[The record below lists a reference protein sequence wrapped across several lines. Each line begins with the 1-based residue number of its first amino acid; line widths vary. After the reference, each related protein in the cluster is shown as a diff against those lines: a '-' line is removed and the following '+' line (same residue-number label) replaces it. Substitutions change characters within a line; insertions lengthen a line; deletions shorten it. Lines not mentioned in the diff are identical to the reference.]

1 MKKEE
6 LRYLQR
12 LAELYPTIGKAS
24 TEIINL
30 QSILNLPKGTEHF
43 MSDLHGEYE
52 AFSHVLRNGSGA
64 VRKKI
69 DDVFGHTLSNHDKR
83 DLATLIYYPRE
94 KIRLVKKTEDD
105 MENWYKITLYRLI
118 EVCKTTA
125 SKYTRSKV
133 RKALPHD
140 YAYVIEELITEK
152 AEVLDKEAYYNSI
165 VNTIIEI
172 RRAENF
178 IIALAELIQRLVVD
192 HLHILGDIFDRGPGP
207 HFIMDRLMEYH
218 SLDIQWGNH
227 DVVWMGAAVGQ
238 GACIATVL
246 RNSIR
251 YDNLDILED
260 GYGINL
266 LPLATF
272 ALETYKDD
280 PCQNFEI
287 KGSTNYNVLE
297 KELSRKMHKAV
308 SIIQFK
314 LEGQLLMKRK
324 EFHMEDRCLLHR
336 IDPDKGTITMPDGIE
351 YPLKDMNFP
360 TVDWEH
366 PYELTEGEHGVM
378 ERLETAFRNCEKLQ
392 NHMRFL
398 LDRGGLYKIYNN
410 NLLFHGCIPLKE
422 DGSLKE
428 IEVYGEKYKGRALYD
443 ALESYVRRAFFAVDP
458 EEQEQGRDI
467 LWYIWAS
474 PNSPLFGKD
483 KMTTFERYFIE
494 DKETHKEKK
503 GAYYRFLENEEVV
516 DGMLK
521 EFGLDP
527 LKSHIINGHV
537 PVHQSEGESP
547 VKCGGKL
554 IVIDGGLCTAY
565 QKVTGIA
572 GYTLI
577 YNSYGLFL
585 AAHEPFTSAEEAVS
599 KGNDIVSNQMAVH
612 YSSKRRLVGDTDNG
626 RALRERIQELESL
639 LDAYRKG
646 TIKETK

>member
-192 HLHILGDIFDRGPGP
+192 HLHILGDIFDRGPAP

-272 ALETYKDD
+272 ALETYQDD
-280 PCQNFEI
+280 PCQNFET
-287 KGSTNYNVLE
+287 KGSTDYNVLE
-297 KELSRKMHKAV
+297 KELSRKMHKAI

-324 EFHMEDRCLLHR
+324 EFQMEDRCLLHR
-336 IDPDKGTITMPDGIE
+336 INPEKGTITMPDGNE
-351 YPLKDMNFP
+351 YPLKDTNFP
-360 TVDWEH
+360 TIDWEH
-366 PYELTEGEHGVM
+366 PYDLTEGEQGVM
-378 ERLETAFRNCEKLQ
+378 ERLEAAFRNCEKLQ

-410 NLLFHGCIPLKE
+410 NLLFHGCIPLNE

-443 ALESYVRRAFFAVDP
+443 ALESYVRRAFFAVDQ
-458 EEQEQGRDI
+458 EEQEKGRDI

-494 DKETHKEKK
+494 DKETHTEKK
-503 GAYYRFLENEEVV
+503 GSYYRLLEKEEVV
-516 DGMLK
+516 DRMLR

-527 LKSHIINGHV
+527 SESHIINGHV

-547 VKCGGKL
+547 VKCGGKI

-599 KGNDIVSNQMAVH
+599 KGNDIVSSQMAVY

-626 RALRERIQELESL
+626 RALRERIQELSSL

>member
-1 MKKEE
+1 
-6 LRYLQR
+6 
-12 LAELYPTIGKAS
+12 
-24 TEIINL
+24 
-30 QSILNLPKGTEHF
+30 
-43 MSDLHGEYE
+43 
-52 AFSHVLRNGSGA
+52 
-64 VRKKI
+64 
-69 DDVFGHTLSNHDKR
+69 
-83 DLATLIYYPRE
+83 
-94 KIRLVKKTEDD
+94 
-105 MENWYKITLYRLI
+105 
-118 EVCKTTA
+118 
-125 SKYTRSKV
+125 
-133 RKALPHD
+133 
-140 YAYVIEELITEK
+140 
-152 AEVLDKEAYYNSI
+152 
-165 VNTIIEI
+165 
-172 RRAENF
+172 
-178 IIALAELIQRLVVD
+178 
-192 HLHILGDIFDRGPGP
+192 
-207 HFIMDRLMEYH
+207 
-218 SLDIQWGNH
+218 
-227 DVVWMGAAVGQ
+227 
-238 GACIATVL
+238 
-246 RNSIR
+246 
-251 YDNLDILED
+251 
-260 GYGINL
+260 
-266 LPLATF
+266 
-272 ALETYKDD
+272 
-280 PCQNFEI
+280 
-287 KGSTNYNVLE
+287 
-297 KELSRKMHKAV
+297 
-308 SIIQFK
+308 
-314 LEGQLLMKRK
+314 
-324 EFHMEDRCLLHR
+324 
-336 IDPDKGTITMPDGIE
+336 MPDGIE

-599 KGNDIVSNQMAVH
+599 KGNDIVSSQMAVH

>member
-43 MSDLHGEYE
+43 MSDLHGAYE

-280 PCQNFEI
+280 PCHTFEI
-287 KGSTNYNVLE
+287 KGSSDYNVLE

-324 EFHMEDRCLLHR
+324 EFQMEDRCLLHR
-336 IDPDKGTITMPDGIE
+336 INPDKGTITMPDGIE

-410 NLLFHGCIPLKE
+410 NLLFHGCIPLNE

-443 ALESYVRRAFFAVDP
+443 ALESYVRRAFFAVDS

-503 GAYYRFLENEEVV
+503 GAYYRLLENEEVV
-516 DGMLK
+516 DRMLK

-547 VKCGGKL
+547 VKCGGKI

-599 KGNDIVSNQMAVH
+599 KGKDIVSSQMAVH

>member
-1 MKKEE
+1 M
-6 LRYLQR
+6 
-12 LAELYPTIGKAS
+12 
-24 TEIINL
+24 
-30 QSILNLPKGTEHF
+30 
-43 MSDLHGEYE
+43 
-52 AFSHVLRNGSGA
+52 
-64 VRKKI
+64 
-69 DDVFGHTLSNHDKR
+69 
-83 DLATLIYYPRE
+83 
-94 KIRLVKKTEDD
+94 
-105 MENWYKITLYRLI
+105 
-118 EVCKTTA
+118 
-125 SKYTRSKV
+125 
-133 RKALPHD
+133 
-140 YAYVIEELITEK
+140 
-152 AEVLDKEAYYNSI
+152 
-165 VNTIIEI
+165 
-172 RRAENF
+172 
-178 IIALAELIQRLVVD
+178 D

-280 PCQNFEI
+280 PCHTFEI
-287 KGSTNYNVLE
+287 KGSSDYNVLE

-324 EFHMEDRCLLHR
+324 EFQMEDRCLLHR
-336 IDPDKGTITMPDGIE
+336 INPDKGTITMPDGIE

-410 NLLFHGCIPLKE
+410 NLLFHGCIPLNE

-443 ALESYVRRAFFAVDP
+443 ALESYVRRAFFAVDS

-503 GAYYRFLENEEVV
+503 GAYYRLLENEEVV
-516 DGMLK
+516 DRMLK

-547 VKCGGKL
+547 VKCGGKI

-599 KGNDIVSNQMAVH
+599 KGNDIVSSQMAVH